1 MCACLTHTRARV
13 THTIIENSF
22 TVCVERKRE
31 VEKGTVEE
39 PATDRWGE
47 RGPGCERARESE
59 RRRRVRERERE
70 KRGGGRERETRGPT
84 GTRRREEEEKEEVEF
99 WRRWGMSRRVV
110 CSHGSSLGTAV
121 QYAGQGKVTLLYVY
135 VCARARARGCPLL
148 ASACIY
154 EAVWSVF
161 SMWLY
166 RSSREREREREYQN
180 KGEESAG
187 DGGRK
192 TKSKNT

>member
-1 MCACLTHTRARV
+1 MCVCVYLTHTRARV

-47 RGPGCERARESE
+47 RGPGCERARERVSGEEESASE
-59 RRRRVRERERE
+59 KERER
-70 KRGGGRERETRGPT
+70 KGGDRERETRGPT
-84 GTRRREEEEKEEVEF
+84 GTRRREEEEKEEEEEVEF

-135 VCARARARGCPLL
+135 VCVC
-148 ASACIY
+148 
-154 EAVWSVF
+154 V
-161 SMWLY
+161 
-166 RSSREREREREYQN
+166 
-180 KGEESAG
+180 
-187 DGGRK
+187 
-192 TKSKNT
+192 

>member
-1 MCACLTHTRARV
+1 MCACLAHTRARV

-47 RGPGCERARESE
+47 RGPGCERARERVSGEEESASE
-59 RRRRVRERERE
+59 KE
-70 KRGGGRERETRGPT
+70 RGGEGAERGKTRGPT
-84 GTRRREEEEKEEVEF
+84 GTRRREEEEKEEEEEVEF

-166 RSSREREREREYQN
+166 RSSREREGERI
-180 KGEESAG
+180 
-187 DGGRK
+187 
-192 TKSKNT
+192 